1 MKTAAEHA
9 MEVESAYLA
18 GAHANFGPA
27 EGKIIPGSR
36 FARSEVD
43 RGEAVRAAMID
54 RRVFDRDQYA
64 RLPHGRSIILRGWE
78 RRWLIF
84 SRLRSVTMATVIAP
98 PEPLLDGKGP
108 APPVTA
114 AQLVA
119 HVRNLMAD
127 NKVPHVIGV
136 CSPSGFAEDVWR
148 HPPELANVKLVL
160 VEPRAGGGWRVT
172 AGDTKM
178 DPRYMKLFD
187 PEGTH
192 HKLARIR
199 EIISDRSID
208 LLSGGLTAE
217 GLAAEL
223 DVPVPMVRTVFEE
236 TAKKDP
242 ELRVSKKSGET
253 LLYRGSSV
261 VVKESSSMS
270 ITEWVRGLFSS
281 EGDEAKKINV
291 LSERRASLSARV
303 DRMYDDIGKLEK
315 KEEQL
320 TTEGKNATSM
330 VVKRRIAGQIARMRA
345 DIQRHN
351 TSAALLSKQI
361 NIISTHI
368 HNLELAQTGSIAQMP
383 SGEELTEAA
392 VNAEEMLEQL
402 AASDDL
408 VSSLEVSMAETAISQ
423 EEADILKELQGD
435 TEKAPPAKTS
445 IRAGESQSAAK
456 DATRERGPGM
466 AE

>member
-1 MKTAAEHA
+1 
-9 MEVESAYLA
+9 MEVESAYMA

-27 EGKIIPGSR
+27 EGKLIPGSR
-36 FARSEVD
+36 FVRSEVD

-64 RLPHGRSIILRGWE
+64 RLPHGRSLIVRGFE
-78 RRWLIF
+78 RRWFIF
-84 SRLRSVTMATVIAP
+84 SKLRSVTMATVIAP
-98 PEPLLDGKGP
+98 PEPLLEGGGP
-108 APPVTA
+108 APPVSA

-119 HVRNLMAD
+119 HVRNLIAD
-127 NKVPHVIGV
+127 NKAPHVVGV
-136 CSPSGFAEDVWR
+136 CSPSGFADDVWR
-148 HPPELANVKLVL
+148 QPPELANIKLVL

-178 DPRYMKLFD
+178 DPRYVKLFD

-199 EIISDRSID
+199 QIVADRSID
-208 LLSGGLTAE
+208 LLAGGLTAE
-217 GLAAEL
+217 SIAADL

-270 ITEWVRGLFSS
+270 ITEWIKGLFSS
-281 EGDEAKKINV
+281 EGDEARKINL

-368 HNLELAQTGSIAQMP
+368 HNLELAQTGSVAQLP
-383 SGEELTEAA
+383 SSEELTEAA

-408 VSSLEVSMAETAISQ
+408 VSGLEVSMAETAISQ

-435 TEKAPPAKTS
+435 TEKAPPAKSGARTD
-445 IRAGESQSAAK
+445 ASQTAAR
-456 DATRERGPGM
+456 DVARERGPGL